1 MVKEL
6 MTSNKELRNTVDQLS
21 DANDKNQADLY
32 HLQVENTDLRDRIEI
47 LESVIASTTHQSDFD
62 QLDWRQLL
70 IDDEEASTTKST
82 ITAPALKGSSSAIK
96 EMASE
101 LIDTKRVQRQMQ
113 LEMEQMRLQ
122 MADMQAAQMQ
132 AEQENQM
139 LRTHS
144 E

>member
-62 QLDWRQLL
+62 
-70 IDDEEASTTKST
+70 
-82 ITAPALKGSSSAIK
+82 
-96 EMASE
+96 
-101 LIDTKRVQRQMQ
+101 
-113 LEMEQMRLQ
+113 
-122 MADMQAAQMQ
+122 
-132 AEQENQM
+132 
-139 LRTHS
+139 
-144 E
+144 

>member
-70 IDDEEASTTKST
+70 IDDEEASTSKST
-82 ITAPALKGSSSAIK
+82 ITPPALKGSSSAIK

-113 LEMEQMRLQ
+113 LEME
-122 MADMQAAQMQ
+122 
-132 AEQENQM
+132 
-139 LRTHS
+139 
-144 E
+144 